1 MNILFIYYIMNL
13 FENSNWMYVQK
24 NNKQNKFFT
33 TKEININIED
43 KLSQEEKDIIGKLNT
58 TSNKRKKMIQAH
70 NFFHQSFYDIITYWK
85 SSHLN
90 LWKDL
95 NKLITNKELNPKS
108 IIMIIMKDGR
118 ILYLGLSCMVLSI
131 VKYNL

>member
-1 MNILFIYYIMNL
+1 MNL